1 MRYLEQ
7 LLWGGFSLASA
18 FVALAPRPALAQT
31 PLGRELLVSSDYRF
45 FQSPPHAA
53 CSSSGAC
60 ILTWRTAQAFD
71 EGNNNWVFA
80 RTLSPQGDTLAE
92 RQIRF
97 NDGPGIIYPIGL
109 ADGFALFWDKT
120 FPGSGRS
127 PVFQL
132 FDEAL
137 VSRGEI
143 VKLPFIQTQTYGAT
157 FAAGAT
163 PQGYVVLSPF
173 DDEEDD
179 PSCSG
184 CYLGVFAY
192 FVDFLGQPVGE
203 PRRANE
209 DTSGYERPGGLSGGL
224 AVDGAGNVLIA
235 FWRAA
240 QSYLEERDVYVRRF
254 SPEGQPLGPEI
265 RVNSH
270 LPGSQ
275 WNPQVAAAPGG
286 EFLVVWQSADQDG
299 ESDGIYGQFFSAAGV
314 PAGPELRIN
323 QITLSAQRFPTV
335 AADPHGNFVV
345 TWQSFDPRFENGI
358 FYDWEIKA
366 RLFRPDGTAVAGEV
380 LVNQQRRDEQTIPNV
395 AFAPNGT
402 FLVGWQ
408 DSGQF
413 PNELDPYARRFAASP
428 GQEPCAVAGAQLLC
442 DTGRTG
448 GIPELK
454 TSFGGRPGEVTLLG
468 DFDGDGRDDV
478 CAWRAGRFRCDL
490 DHEGSPAERAVD
502 FGRTGDVPLLG
513 DVDGDGRA
521 EPCLRR
527 KRRLLCDSGHD
538 GGRAETIVVLG
549 RGPEIPLLG
558 DMDGDGQD
566 DLCLVERGQWTC
578 RTAAGAVTRFAF
590 GEPGDPPALGDL
602 DRDGRSEPCV
612 LREGVLRCDTAH
624 DGGLAE
630 GTLALD
636 LPPGARPV
644 FGNLDGL

>member
-1 MRYLEQ
+1 MLM
-7 LLWGGFSLASA
+7 
-18 FVALAPRPALAQT
+18 
-31 PLGRELLVSSDYRF
+31 SSDIDF
-45 FQSPPHAA
+45 VQSSPLVVCNEAATCLFTWVTFQS
-53 CSSSGAC
+53 
-60 ILTWRTAQAFD
+60 FD
-71 EGNNNWVFA
+71 EGNQNWIFA
-80 RTLSPQGDTLAE
+80 KTLSSQGDVIAE
-92 RQIRF
+92 RELRI
-97 NDGPGIIYPIGL
+97 NDGPRVVFPL
-109 ADGFALFWDKT
+109 SAEDQFALFWDKNSAET
-120 FPGSGRS
+120 QPVDYTG

-132 FDEAL
+132 FDEELQEQGAL
-137 VSRGEI
+137 VE
-143 VKLPFIQTQTYGAT
+143 LPRRLSSSTW
-157 FAAGAT
+157 AAARV
-163 PQGYVVLSPF
+163 PQGYALLTKGQDLPQ
-173 DDEEDD
+173 ED
-179 PSCSG
+179 PECPA
-184 CYLGVFAY
+184 CHLGVFLH
-192 FVDFLGQPVGE
+192 FVNKSGQPIGD
-203 PRRANE
+203 PRRVNE
-209 DTSGYERPGGLSGGL
+209 DPSGSEQPHLLFGGL
-224 AVDGAGNVLIA
+224 AADGRGNVIAA
-235 FWRAA
+235 FWR
-240 QSYLEERDVYVRRF
+240 SPRSSPEDRDVYVRRF
-254 SPEGQPLGPEI
+254 SPDAQPLGPEI
-265 RVNSH
+265 RVNSF
-270 LPGSQ
+270 LPGVQ

-286 EFLVVWQSADQDG
+286 ELLVVWQSAEQDG

-345 TWQSFDPRFENGI
+345 TWQAFDPRFENGI

-413 PNELDPYARRFAASP
+413 PTELDPYARRFAASP
-428 GQEPCAVAGAQLLC
+428 GQEPCAVAGAQLVC

-448 GIPELK
+448 GTPELK
-454 TSFGGRPGEVTLLG
+454 LSFGGRPGEVTLLG

-538 GGRAETIVVLG
+538 GGRAETVVVLG
-549 RGPEIPLLG
+549 RGAEIPLLG
-558 DMDGDGQD
+558 DLDGDGRD

-602 DRDGRSEPCV
+602 DRDGRSDPCV

-624 DGGLAE
+624 DGGGAE